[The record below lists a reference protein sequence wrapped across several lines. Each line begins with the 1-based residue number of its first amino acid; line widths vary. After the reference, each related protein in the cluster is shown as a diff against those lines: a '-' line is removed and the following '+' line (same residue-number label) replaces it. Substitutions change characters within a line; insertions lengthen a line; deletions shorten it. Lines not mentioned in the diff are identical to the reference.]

1 MKSIKLNL
9 GDAAIVL
16 RADGQRELIVEPGN
30 KLAMAI
36 LLMAWAAEQPDLKE
50 RFASELDK

>member
-9 GDAAIVL
+9 GDAAIVV
-16 RADGQRELIVEPGN
+16 RADGQRELIIEPGN

-36 LLMAWAAEQPDLKE
+36 LLMAWAAEQPDQMRKLGYKGP
-50 RFASELDK
+50 